1 MRSFKFNVL
10 IPVLFVSTL
19 SACSAP
25 LTPVDKELVVD
36 MNGVDT
42 AQYQKDYDYC
52 NRFADSVI
60 TPKMTAATQK
70 RNVIIGTLAG
80 ASAFGTSDIDSRDH
94 LTYGTSDIDSIDPVT
109 ETVVG
114 AAVGAASGYI
124 VGNNVAAKDE
134 KHKKSSVIRQC
145 LLQKGYHVYDIS

>member
-1 MRSFKFNVL
+1 MSTKFKAL

-25 LTPVDKELVVD
+25 MTPVDKELVVD

-52 NRFADSVI
+52 NHFADSVS
-60 TPKMTAATQK
+60 TPEMTSATKK
-70 RNVIIGTLAG
+70 RDVVIGTLAG
-80 ASAFGTSDIDSRDH
+80 ATAFGAGAYDSDNYDTIKH
-94 LTYGTSDIDSIDPVT
+94 PGVVT
-109 ETVVG
+109 ALGAVVG
-114 AAVGAASGYI
+114 AAGGYVAGSNEAS
-124 VGNNVAAKDE
+124 KDE
-134 KHKKSSVIRQC
+134 KHKKSSVLRQC